1 MGKPATGTRYSS
13 GGPNRIE
20 LQMERPRPSPS
31 PSANAQL
38 VALRRFAV
46 AITILNVLGHTVL
59 GFEQAWMH
67 PIVALAAAYGTEL
80 LLLGVG
86 NVISR
91 RRPLIPNKVQ
101 DLITFLLPAHISGL
115 AVAMLLYPNK
125 NFVVIA
131 FAAAVAIGSKAVL
144 RAPDGTGRFRHFLNP
159 SNFGITTTLLLFPW
173 VGIVPP
179 YHFTENVPLEWW
191 WVLPLVIT
199 CTGSLLNYKLTRRH
213 PLILGW
219 LSGFVAQALA
229 RSWHQDIRLDDTI
242 LPAALAPMTGV
253 AFILFTFYMVTDPKT
268 TPEDPRAQVIFGMG
282 VAVVYGLLVAS
293 RGIFAMFFALTV
305 VCFLRGFWLWATAL
319 YRELQQVAEPLRKR
333 LSFAKV
339 EDAGPGLAIDPL
351 ATGTGPAAET
361 ETRSTPS

>member
-1 MGKPATGTRYSS
+1 
-13 GGPNRIE
+13 
-20 LQMERPRPSPS
+20 MERPNPSTP
-31 PSANAQL
+31 ANPQL

-46 AITILNVLGHTVL
+46 AITVLTVLGHTVL

-67 PIVALAAAYGTEL
+67 PVVALAAAYGTEL

-86 NVISR
+86 NFVSG
-91 RRPLIPNKVQ
+91 RRPLIPNRVN

-131 FAAAVAIGSKAVL
+131 FAAAVAVGSKAVL
-144 RAPDGTGRFRHFLNP
+144 RAPDGAGRFRHFLNP
-159 SNFGITTTLLLFPW
+159 SNFGITTTLILLPW

-179 YHFTENVPLEWW
+179 YHFTENVPLELW

-219 LSGFVAQALA
+219 LGGFVAQALA

-268 TPEDPRAQVIFGMG
+268 TPEDPRAQVIFGVS
-282 VAVVYGLLVAS
+282 VAILYGLLVAS
-293 RGIFAMFFALTV
+293 RGVFAMFFALTI

-319 YRELQQVAEPLRKR
+319 CRELKQVAGPLRQR
-333 LSFAKV
+333 LSFVKIQGAGP
-339 EDAGPGLAIDPL
+339 ELAIEPLAAGPGQTD
-351 ATGTGPAAET
+351 GT
-361 ETRSTPS
+361 ETRTPS